1 MYTKELKKNLLVCAS
16 CGYHHRM
23 SAYERIES
31 LLDQGSFVEF
41 DADLIS
47 ENPLAF
53 PGYEEKLVADRRKT
67 NLNEAIVTGEGTIDK
82 LPLIIG
88 VMDARF
94 RMASMG
100 SVVGEKIAR
109 AIEAAIEKKRSIR
122 VIFGFGRSKNARGH
136 LKSDA
141 DGEDER
147 CLGEAKPLGRSL
159 YFGYDS
165 PDDRRSIGKLR
176 FVRRL

>member
-1 MYTKELKKNLLVCAS
+1 MLKDFFTKKKKYATIPSERAKQEVPEGLMTKCPSCRTIMYTKELKKNLLVCAS

-100 SVVGEKIAR
+100 SVVGEKKLLAR
-109 AIEAAIEKKRSIR
+109 LKRR
-122 VIFGFGRSKNARGH
+122 
-136 LKSDA
+136 
-141 DGEDER
+141 
-147 CLGEAKPLGRSL
+147 
-159 YFGYDS
+159 
-165 PDDRRSIGKLR
+165 
-176 FVRRL
+176 